1 MCGRLS
7 TRVKETDGRKYERT
21 KEHGELQR
29 CSWDDCVD
37 RRERAEEEET
47 EKEETDKEKEG
58 KGTLQTYATE
68 LEEFIGHWF
77 GRLVLVNKIV

>member
-1 MCGRLS
+1 MYKCTQGSVCGRLS

-37 RRERAEEEET
+37 RRERTEEEET
-47 EKEETDKEKEG
+47 EKEESDKEKEG
-58 KGTLQTYATE
+58 KGTLHIDAT
-68 LEEFIGHWF
+68 
-77 GRLVLVNKIV
+77 